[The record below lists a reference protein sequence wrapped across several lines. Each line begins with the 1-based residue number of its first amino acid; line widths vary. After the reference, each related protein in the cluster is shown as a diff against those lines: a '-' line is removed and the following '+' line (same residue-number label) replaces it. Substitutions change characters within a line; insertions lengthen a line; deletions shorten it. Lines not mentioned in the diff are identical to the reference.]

1 MKKLVAVIAAVF
13 AAAAIA
19 TGATAGG
26 PYYESSEFLC
36 GILLP
41 DDGVALTEESSF
53 TISASGSAT
62 LRCIAWTDYDGDR
75 VVLSPKNRP
84 DVSCGYSDSTIGGVA
99 LPNWKSTH
107 GSNGQVV
114 LVCNGRYDTN
124 APSTPDLAR
133 AAGGGAAGN

>member
-1 MKKLVAVIAAVF
+1 MKKLVAVIAGVV

-19 TGATAGG
+19 TGATASG
-26 PYYESSEFLC
+26 PFYSADGFLC

-41 DDGVALTEESSF
+41 DGGSALTVDTTF

-62 LRCIAWTDYDGDR
+62 LKCHAQGEPTGDR
-75 VVLSPKNRP
+75 VVLSPNNRP
-84 DVSCGYSDSTIGGVA
+84 DVTCGYADGIIGFVA
-99 LPNWKSTH
+99 LPNWKSVH
-107 GSNGQVV
+107 GANGQIT
-114 LVCNGRYDTN
+114 LTCNGRYDTN